1 MDRYE
6 RSAHLIKTINDS
18 RQIGR
23 PSPELLNEVCNFFND
38 VKEEGFTQADLHFM
52 RYIAMNAGIPQYY
65 TMLGNFV
72 QDLQEREIDVTLDEL
87 SMMVRESS
95 MHITEGT
102 ELHRYQWEVLNRFV
116 LGQRNRIFLS
126 ATTSFGKTFL
136 VYEVVRKMG
145 YRNIALIFPTVSL
158 LSENLFK
165 IHTDA
170 EYAWIKENYTIHTLS
185 DVQELGA
192 RNIFIYTPE
201 RYLSF
206 LDKNTGVGLD
216 FVFVDEVYKL
226 DNGFI
231 IDEVA
236 KENERDVAYRIALTE
251 LRIHGGSYSRLSI
264 VPYLHQTE
272 EGLKP
277 DLKPSN

>member
-1 MDRYE
+1 
-6 RSAHLIKTINDS
+6 
-18 RQIGR
+18 
-23 PSPELLNEVCNFFND
+23 
-38 VKEEGFTQADLHFM
+38 
-52 RYIAMNAGIPQYY
+52 
-65 TMLGNFV
+65 
-72 QDLQEREIDVTLDEL
+72 
-87 SMMVRESS
+87 
-95 MHITEGT
+95 
-102 ELHRYQWEVLNRFV
+102 
-116 LGQRNRIFLS
+116 
-126 ATTSFGKTFL
+126 
-136 VYEVVRKMG
+136 MG

-226 DNGFI
+226 DNAI
-231 IDEVA
+231 IMVQGNYVALIIGEDPASLEVLVRNA
-236 KENERDVAYRIALTE
+236 ISEKTAE
-251 LRIHGGSYSRLSI
+251 
-264 VPYLHQTE
+264 
-272 EGLKP
+272 
-277 DLKPSN
+277 